1 MEGVTPASP
10 APRPVISGTATTPD
24 GPIATARVTI
34 ESSPRPL
41 PDVAALTDDE
51 GRFTLTTA
59 GPGRYTIA
67 VHADGFEVARV
78 ECDLETSDKH
88 VHIRL
93 EPQT

>member
-1 MEGVTPASP
+1 VTPATP
-10 APRPVISGTATTPD
+10 ASRPVIAGTATSPD

-41 PDVAALTDDE
+41 PDVAALTDDD
-51 GRFTLTTA
+51 GRFTLATA

-78 ECDLETSDKH
+78 ECDVETSDKH
-88 VHIRL
+88 IQFEL
-93 EPQT
+93 KPQT

>member
-1 MEGVTPASP
+1 MTPATPAS
-10 APRPVISGTATTPD
+10 RPVIAGTATSPA

-34 ESSPRPL
+34 ESSPGPV

-51 GRFTLTTA
+51 GRFTLATA

-78 ECDLETSDKH
+78 ECEVDTGDTH
-88 VHIRL
+88 VDIEL
-93 EPQT
+93 EPQA